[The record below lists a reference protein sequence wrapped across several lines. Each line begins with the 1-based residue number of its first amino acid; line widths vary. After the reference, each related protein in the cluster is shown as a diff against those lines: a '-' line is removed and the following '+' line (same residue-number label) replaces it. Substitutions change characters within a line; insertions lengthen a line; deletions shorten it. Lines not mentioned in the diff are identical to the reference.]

1 MSETDVRA
9 NLFEL
14 RRRIAGACRRAGR
27 SAEEVTLVAV
37 TKTVQPDRVIE
48 AFQAGVRHFGEN
60 KVQEAARKL
69 PVLGEMV
76 SASTWHMVGHLQ
88 SNKVK
93 HALELF
99 HSIDS
104 VDSVRLARLVDG
116 CARKRTPI
124 LLQVNVSAELTKEG
138 FSVRELPDAAAQ
150 IREMTHLEVRGLMTV
165 GPLLHDPEGVRPMFR
180 RLREL
185 SDSLGLKELSMGM
198 SDDFEVAI
206 EEGATMVRIGRG
218 IFGERR
224 T

>member
-1 MSETDVRA
+1 M
-9 NLFEL
+9 
-14 RRRIAGACRRAGR
+14 
-27 SAEEVTLVAV
+27 VAV
-37 TKTVQPDRVIE
+37 TKTVEPDRVME

-60 KVQEAARKL
+60 KVQEAARKM
-69 PVLGEMV
+69 PALGEMV

-116 CARKRTPI
+116 YARKRTPI

-138 FSVRELPDAAAQ
+138 FSVQELPDAAAQ
-150 IREMTHLEVRGLMTV
+150 IREMPHLDVRGLMTV
-165 GPLLHDPEGVRPMFR
+165 GPLVHDPNGVRPVFR

-218 IFGERR
+218 LFGERQ

>member
-1 MSETDVRA
+1 M
-9 NLFEL
+9 
-14 RRRIAGACRRAGR
+14 
-27 SAEEVTLVAV
+27 VAV
-37 TKTVQPDRVIE
+37 TKTVQPDRVME

-60 KVQEAARKL
+60 KVQEAAQKL

-116 CARKRTPI
+116 YARQRTPI
-124 LLQVNVSAELTKEG
+124 MLQVNVSAELTKEG

-150 IREMTHLEVRGLMTV
+150 IRKMPHLDVRGLMTV
-165 GPLLHDPEGVRPMFR
+165 GPLVPDPNGVRPVFK

-185 SDSLGLKELSMGM
+185 GNSLGLKELSMGM

>member
-1 MSETDVRA
+1 M
-9 NLFEL
+9 
-14 RRRIAGACRRAGR
+14 
-27 SAEEVTLVAV
+27 VAV
-37 TKTVQPDRVIE
+37 TKTVQPDRVME

-60 KVQEAARKL
+60 KGQEAAQKMSA
-69 PVLGEMV
+69 LGEMV

-116 CARKRTPI
+116 YAKKRTPI
-124 LLQVNVSAELTKEG
+124 LLQVNVSEELTKEG

-150 IREMTHLEVRGLMTV
+150 IRKMPHLDVRGLMTV
-165 GPLLHDPEGVRPMFR
+165 GPLVPDPNGVRPVFR

-198 SDDFEVAI
+198 SDDFEAAI

>member
-1 MSETDVRA
+1 M
-9 NLFEL
+9 
-14 RRRIAGACRRAGR
+14 
-27 SAEEVTLVAV
+27 VAV
-37 TKTVQPDRVIE
+37 TKTVEPDRVIE

-69 PVLGEMV
+69 PLLGEMV

-116 CARKRTPI
+116 YARKKMPI
-124 LLQVNVSAELTKEG
+124 LLQVNVSEELTKEG

-150 IREMTHLEVRGLMTV
+150 IREMPHLDVRGLMTV
-165 GPLLHDPEGVRPMFR
+165 GPLVPDPNGVRPVFR

-206 EEGATMVRIGRG
+206 EEGATMIRIGRG

>member
-1 MSETDVRA
+1 M
-9 NLFEL
+9 
-14 RRRIAGACRRAGR
+14 
-27 SAEEVTLVAV
+27 VAV

-60 KVQEAARKL
+60 KVQEAARKMPL
-69 PVLGEMV
+69 LGEMV

-124 LLQVNVSAELTKEG
+124 LLQVNVSA
-138 FSVRELPDAAAQ
+138 
-150 IREMTHLEVRGLMTV
+150 
-165 GPLLHDPEGVRPMFR
+165 
-180 RLREL
+180 
-185 SDSLGLKELSMGM
+185 
-198 SDDFEVAI
+198 
-206 EEGATMVRIGRG
+206 
-218 IFGERR
+218 
-224 T
+224 

>member
-1 MSETDVRA
+1 M
-9 NLFEL
+9 
-14 RRRIAGACRRAGR
+14 
-27 SAEEVTLVAV
+27 VAV
-37 TKTVQPDRVIE
+37 TKTVQPDRVME

-60 KVQEAARKL
+60 KVQEAAQKL

-116 CARKRTPI
+116 YAKKRTPI
-124 LLQVNVSAELTKEG
+124 LLQVNVSEELTKEG

-150 IREMTHLEVRGLMTV
+150 IREMPHLEVRGLMTV
-165 GPLLHDPEGVRPMFR
+165 GPLVPDPNGVRPMFR
-180 RLREL
+180 RLWEL
-185 SDSLGLKELSMGM
+185 RDSLGLKELSMGM
-198 SDDFEVAI
+198 SDDFEAAI

>member
-1 MSETDVRA
+1 M
-9 NLFEL
+9 
-14 RRRIAGACRRAGR
+14 
-27 SAEEVTLVAV
+27 VAV

-60 KVQEAARKL
+60 KVQEAARKMPL
-69 PVLGEMV
+69 LGEMV

-116 CARKRTPI
+116 YTRKRTPI

-150 IREMTHLEVRGLMTV
+150 IREMPHLDVRGLMTV
-165 GPLLHDPEGVRPMFR
+165 GPLVPDPNGVRPMFR

-206 EEGATMVRIGRG
+206 EEGATMIRIGRG